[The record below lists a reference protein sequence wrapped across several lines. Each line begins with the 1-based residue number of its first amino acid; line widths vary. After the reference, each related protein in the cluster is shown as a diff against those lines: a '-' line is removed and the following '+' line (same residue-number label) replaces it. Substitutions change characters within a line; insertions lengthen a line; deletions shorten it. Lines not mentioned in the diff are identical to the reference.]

1 MASIN
6 DLLNKISDLKCV
18 VDGKKISFPGVLQ
31 KENRNVILNA
41 KFPLEQY
48 RKIGIEDDITVLGE
62 VSGKKATLMG
72 CHITSASCTIG
83 GNDISICAVPSE
95 IIVGGC
101 FSSTP
106 MVKKIIVSTSDLN
119 YMFSGTSPLKPNVGI
134 TKDNPSV
141 LNYTFPNPIVA
152 KDKYGVIQ
160 IYQTFGLQWA
170 VDFFKHNIISL
181 VEYSFTDPLSIM
193 DAVAKVSA
201 ARSLFSFFRNGY
213 ISFGDITFEID
224 GDDNV
229 YDLWLN
235 YKEDIPA
242 VNEPFLIGTSAFENQ
257 FQKVW
262 GAWLTLYE
270 SANPIPNL
278 FYEIICNR
286 STRVNGFLNLSQAIE
301 VYSNAFRNKQAKE
314 IAKNDP
320 NNKSKNKET
329 KLIHRYQDIL
339 KEYNG
344 ALELIEPN
352 IVDYA
357 KGFSNMR
364 NYFTH
369 YNPCKYVEPTYDEV
383 YSASHILRFVLLT
396 IVYTAVG
403 IPHDRILECKK
414 RRIFSRFDE
423 DTKAILNY
431 SKKQKLYV

>member
-6 DLLNKISDLKCV
+6 DLLNKISDFKCV

-83 GNDISICAVPSE
+83 DNDISICAVPSE
-95 IIVGGC
+95 IIVGGY

-106 MVKKIIVSTSDLN
+106 MAKRIIVSTSDLN

-141 LNYTFPNPIVA
+141 LNYTFPKPIVA

-181 VEYSFTDPLSIM
+181 VEYSFTDPLPIM

-201 ARSLFSFFRNGY
+201 ARSLFSFFGNGY

-224 GDDNV
+224 GDDNI

-262 GAWLTLYE
+262 VAWLTLYE
-270 SANPIPNL
+270 SANPIFDL

-286 STRVNGFLNLSQAIE
+286 STKVNGFLNLSQAIE
-301 VYSNAFRNKQAKE
+301 VYSNVFRYDNAKKLAESDGQRKKRKE
-314 IAKNDP
+314 IPLKY
-320 NNKSKNKET
+320 
-329 KLIHRYQDIL
+329 IYQDIL
-339 KEYNG
+339 SEYNG
-344 ALELIEPN
+344 VLELIESN

-369 YNPCKYVEPTYDEV
+369 YNSSYVVPTYDEL

>member
-1 MASIN
+1 M
-6 DLLNKISDLKCV
+6 DC
-18 VDGKKISFPGVLQ
+18 
-31 KENRNVILNA
+31 
-41 KFPLEQY
+41 
-48 RKIGIEDDITVLGE
+48 
-62 VSGKKATLMG
+62 
-72 CHITSASCTIG
+72 C
-83 GNDISICAVPSE
+83 
-95 IIVGGC
+95 
-101 FSSTP
+101 
-106 MVKKIIVSTSDLN
+106 
-119 YMFSGTSPLKPNVGI
+119 
-134 TKDNPSV
+134 
-141 LNYTFPNPIVA
+141 
-152 KDKYGVIQ
+152 
-160 IYQTFGLQWA
+160 
-170 VDFFKHNIISL
+170 FFKHNIIPL
-181 VEYSFTDPLSIM
+181 VEYSFTDPLPIM
-193 DAVAKVSA
+193 DAVAKISA
-201 ARSLFSFFRNGY
+201 ARSLFSFFGNGY
-213 ISFGDITFEID
+213 IPFGDITFEID
-224 GDDNV
+224 DDDNA
-229 YDLWLN
+229 YGLWLN

-262 GAWLTLYE
+262 DAWLTLYE

-314 IAKNDP
+314 IAKNDSD
-320 NNKSKNKET
+320 NKSKNKET

-344 ALELIEPN
+344 ALELIESN

-369 YNPCKYVEPTYDEV
+369 YNSGKYVAPTYDEL

-403 IPHDRILECKK
+403 IPHDHILECKK

>member
-1 MASIN
+1 MTSIN
-6 DLLNKISDLKCV
+6 DLLNKISDFKCV
-18 VDGKKISFPGVLQ
+18 VDGKEIVFPGILQ
-31 KENRNVILNA
+31 EENGNIILNA

-48 RKIGIEDDITVLGE
+48 RKIGIDADIVVLGE
-62 VSGKKATLMG
+62 VSGRKATLMG

-83 GNDISICAVPSE
+83 DNDISIYAVPNE

-106 MVKKIIVSTSDLN
+106 MAKRIIVSTPDLN
-119 YMFSGTSPLKPNVGI
+119 YMFSGTSPLEPNVGI
-134 TKDNPSV
+134 SKDNPSV
-141 LNYTFPNPIVA
+141 LNYTFPKPIIA
-152 KDKYGVIQ
+152 NDKYGEIQ
-160 IYQTFGLQWA
+160 ISQSFGAQWA
-170 VDFFKHNIISL
+170 VDYYKHNIISII
-181 VEYSFTDPLSIM
+181 EYSFTTSLSLM

-201 ARSLFSFFRNGY
+201 ARSLFSFFGNGY

-224 GDDNV
+224 GEENV
-229 YDLWLN
+229 YGLWLN

-242 VNEPFLIGTSAFENQ
+242 VNEPFLIETSAFENQ

-262 GAWLTLYE
+262 DAWLNLYE

-286 STRVNGFLNLSQAIE
+286 STRANGFLNLSQAIE

-320 NNKSKNKET
+320 DNKSKNKEI

-364 NYFTH
+364 NYYTH
-369 YNPCKYVEPTYDEV
+369 YNSSKYVEPAYDELFA
-383 YSASHILRFVLLT
+383 ASHILRFILLA
-396 IVYTAVG
+396 IVYTAIG
-403 IPHDRILECKK
+403 IPIDCILECKK
-414 RRIFSRFDE
+414 RIVFSRFD
-423 DTKAILNY
+423 DFTAVIMNY
-431 SKKQKLYV
+431 AKKKK